1 MDNKNS
7 VTPEELA
14 AEQEQI
20 NSAKISEDEIRENI
34 VSEFGFDETN
44 DAEKIAKLVAKEVDH
59 RKKLSKAIG
68 QKVKLREELS
78 KGKTVETKP
87 AEIVSPSNQSLSFR
101 DQRALMTVHEDDIDE
116 VIEYAAL
123 KKMSVADALKTST
136 VKAII
141 SEKENQRKVAEA
153 TNTGGAKRVVSKP
166 TPEKVLEDASK
177 GKIPEHGSAEAEAL
191 FWARRKK

>member
-87 AEIVSPSNQSLSFR
+87 AETVSATPSLSFR

-123 KKMSVADALKTST
+123 KKMSVADVLKTST

-141 SEKENQRKVAEA
+141 SEKESQRKVAEA

-177 GKIPEHGSAEAEAL
+177 GKIPEAGSPEAEAL